1 MYISYICIRVPCACF
16 WTCVFVSLCVFFS
29 FCPVAPLAWR
39 VSSVIPCPWA
49 TDQSSRADSPPAGA
63 GLIKE
68 PPTDP
73 GSVIKTCI
81 HLDNGEPF
89 LIKVVSL
96 L

>member
-1 MYISYICIRVPCACF
+1 M
-16 WTCVFVSLCVFFS
+16 FFL

-81 HLDNGEPF
+81 RLDNGEPF